1 MSTMSDAFDQA
12 IEDIFSKLGVDAVF
26 TTGWV
31 DTDWVDTDC
40 KVDLSTG
47 IQNEPFGVDAQ
58 AWGNNVTIEAI
69 LSEIGKEP
77 DKDDT
82 FTIDGTVYTVQTV
95 QENDGRTVK
104 VVVK

>member
-1 MSTMSDAFDQA
+1 MSDAFDQA

-31 DTDWVDTDC
+31 DTDCTVN
-40 KVDLSTG
+40 LSTD

-58 AWGNNVTIEAI
+58 VWGSNITIEAI

-95 QENDGRTVK
+95 QANNDRTVK
-104 VVVK
+104 VIVK